1 MVQFFWKYLIWLMKY
16 KSYYLLCLVLVI
28 LDQLTK
34 QIVVSLFNL
43 GESMVI
49 NSYLSWTYIQNTG
62 AAFSILSGGG
72 AIQKAFLLGVSLFV
86 SAMVMVW
93 IHKTPAIR
101 RQRLFGQF
109 LLLSGAL
116 GNLLDRAQYGY
127 VVDFIDVHY
136 QNYYW
141 PVFNVADSLIFIGV
155 ILILFER
162 RQPALWKFL
171 YK

>member
-1 MVQFFWKYLIWLMKY
+1 M
-16 KSYYLLCLVLVI
+16 CLALVV

-34 QIVVSLFNL
+34 QIIVSLFTL

-62 AAFSILSGGG
+62 AAFSILSDGG
-72 AIQKAFLLGVSLFV
+72 AIQRAFLLAVSLFI
-86 SAMVMVW
+86 SAMLMVW

-109 LLLSGAL
+109 ILLSGAL

-136 QNYYW
+136 ENYYW
-141 PVFNVADSLIFIGV
+141 PVFNIADSLIFVGV
-155 ILILFER
+155 VLLLFER
-162 RQPALWKFL
+162 RKPSL
-171 YK
+171 

>member
-1 MVQFFWKYLIWLMKY
+1 MKY
-16 KSYYLLCLVLVI
+16 KSYYFLCLALVV

-34 QIVVSLFNL
+34 QIIVSLFTL

-62 AAFSILSGGG
+62 AAFSILSDGG
-72 AIQKAFLLGVSLFV
+72 AIQRAFLLAVSLFI
-86 SAMVMVW
+86 SAMLMVW

-109 LLLSGAL
+109 ILLSGAL

-141 PVFNVADSLIFIGV
+141 PVFNVADSLIFVGV
-155 ILILFER
+155 VLLLFER
-162 RQPALWKFL
+162 RKPSL
-171 YK
+171 

>member
-1 MVQFFWKYLIWLMKY
+1 MKY
-16 KSYYLLCLVLVI
+16 KSYYLLCLALVV

-34 QIVVSLFNL
+34 QIVVSLFTL

-62 AAFSILSGGG
+62 AAFCILSDGGS
-72 AIQKAFLLGVSLFV
+72 IQRAFLLAVSLFV
-86 SAMVMVW
+86 SAMLMVW
-93 IHKTPAIR
+93 IHKTPGIR

-109 LLLSGAL
+109 ILLSGAL

-141 PVFNVADSLIFIGV
+141 PVFNVADSLIFVGV
-155 ILILFER
+155 VLLLFER
-162 RQPALWKFL
+162 RKPSL
-171 YK
+171 

>member
-1 MVQFFWKYLIWLMKY
+1 MKY
-16 KSYYLLCLVLVI
+16 KSYYLLCLVLVV

-34 QIVVSLFNL
+34 QVVVSLFAL

-62 AAFSILSGGG
+62 AAFSILSDGG
-72 AIQKAFLLGVSLFV
+72 AIQRAFLLAVSLFI
-86 SAMVMVW
+86 SAMLMVW

-109 LLLSGAL
+109 ILLSGAL

-136 QNYYW
+136 ENYYW
-141 PVFNVADSLIFIGV
+141 PVFNIADSLIFVGV
-155 ILILFER
+155 VLLLFER
-162 RQPALWKFL
+162 RKPSL
-171 YK
+171 

>member
-1 MVQFFWKYLIWLMKY
+1 MKY
-16 KSYYLLCLVLVI
+16 KSYYFLCLALVV

-34 QIVVSLFNL
+34 QIIVSLFTL

-62 AAFSILSGGG
+62 AAFSILSDGG
-72 AIQKAFLLGVSLFV
+72 AIQRAFLLAVSLFI
-86 SAMVMVW
+86 SAMLMVW

-109 LLLSGAL
+109 ILLSGAL

-136 QNYYW
+136 ENYYW
-141 PVFNVADSLIFIGV
+141 PVFNIADSLIFVGV
-155 ILILFER
+155 VLLLFER
-162 RQPALWKFL
+162 RKPSL
-171 YK
+171 

>member
-1 MVQFFWKYLIWLMKY
+1 MKY
-16 KSYYLLCLVLVI
+16 KSYYLLCLALVI

-34 QIVVSLFNL
+34 QIVVSLFTL

-72 AIQKAFLLGVSLFV
+72 AIQKTFLLAVSLFV
-86 SAMVMVW
+86 STMVMVW
-93 IHKTPAIR
+93 IHKTTAIR

-109 LLLSGAL
+109 FLLSGAL

-155 ILILFER
+155 ILLLFER
-162 RQPALWKFL
+162 RQPSF
-171 YK
+171 

>member
-1 MVQFFWKYLIWLMKY
+1 MKY
-16 KSYYLLCLVLVI
+16 KSYYLLCLLLVI

-34 QIVVSLFNL
+34 QIVVSLFAL

-101 RQRLFGQF
+101 RQRLLGQF

-136 QNYYW
+136 QDYYW

-162 RQPALWKFL
+162 RQPAL
-171 YK
+171 

>member
-1 MVQFFWKYLIWLMKY
+1 MKY
-16 KSYYLLCLVLVI
+16 KSYYLLCLAMVI
-28 LDQLTK
+28 FDQLMK
-34 QIVVSLFNL
+34 QIVVSSFNL

-72 AIQKAFLLGVSLFV
+72 AIQKAFLLAVSLFV
-86 SAMVMVW
+86 STMVMVW
-93 IHKTPAIR
+93 IHKTTAIR

-109 LLLSGAL
+109 FLLSGAL

-141 PVFNVADSLIFIGV
+141 PVFNVADGFIFIGV
-155 ILILFER
+155 ILLLFER
-162 RQPALWKFL
+162 RQPSL
-171 YK
+171 

>member
-1 MVQFFWKYLIWLMKY
+1 MKY
-16 KSYYLLCLVLVI
+16 KSYYLLTLLLVI

-34 QIVVSLFNL
+34 QIVVSLFAL

-72 AIQKAFLLGVSLFV
+72 AIQKAFLLAVSLFV

-93 IHKTPAIR
+93 IHKTPAIH

-109 LLLSGAL
+109 ILLSGAL

-155 ILILFER
+155 ILLVFER
-162 RQPALWKFL
+162 RQPSF
-171 YK
+171 

>member
-1 MVQFFWKYLIWLMKY
+1 MKY
-16 KSYYLLCLVLVI
+16 KSYYLLCLALVV

-34 QIVVSLFNL
+34 QIVVSLFTL

-62 AAFSILSGGG
+62 AAFSILSDGG
-72 AIQKAFLLGVSLFV
+72 AIQRAFLLAVSLFV
-86 SAMVMVW
+86 SAMLMVW

-109 LLLSGAL
+109 ILLSGAL

-136 QNYYW
+136 ENYYW
-141 PVFNVADSLIFIGV
+141 PVFNIADSLIFVGV
-155 ILILFER
+155 VLLLFER
-162 RQPALWKFL
+162 RKPSL
-171 YK
+171 

>member
-1 MVQFFWKYLIWLMKY
+1 MQY

-34 QIVVSLFNL
+34 QIIVSLFTL
-43 GESMVI
+43 GESVVI

-72 AIQKAFLLGVSLFV
+72 AIQKTFLLAVSLFV

-93 IHKTPAIR
+93 IHKTPAIF

-109 LLLSGAL
+109 LLLSGAI

-155 ILILFER
+155 ILLVFER
-162 RQPALWKFL
+162 RQPSF
-171 YK
+171 

>member
-1 MVQFFWKYLIWLMKY
+1 MKY

-34 QIVVSLFNL
+34 QIVVSLFAL

-49 NSYLSWTYIQNTG
+49 NSYLSWTYIQNNG

-86 SAMVMVW
+86 SFMVMVW
-93 IHKTPAIR
+93 IHKTPAIN

-109 LLLSGAL
+109 ILLSGAL

-141 PVFNVADSLIFIGV
+141 PVFNAADSFIFIGV
-155 ILILFER
+155 ILLLFER
-162 RQPALWKFL
+162 RQPSL
-171 YK
+171 

>member
-1 MVQFFWKYLIWLMKY
+1 MKY
-16 KSYYLLCLVLVI
+16 KSYYLLCLALVI
-28 LDQLTK
+28 FDQLTK
-34 QIVVSLFNL
+34 QIVVSLFTL

-62 AAFSILSGGG
+62 AAFSFLSGGG
-72 AIQKAFLLGVSLFV
+72 GILKAFLLAVSLFV
-86 SAMVMVW
+86 SAMLMVW

-109 LLLSGAL
+109 ILLSGAL

-127 VVDFIDVHY
+127 VIDFIDVHY

-155 ILILFER
+155 ILLLFER
-162 RQPALWKFL
+162 RKPSL
-171 YK
+171 

>member
-1 MVQFFWKYLIWLMKY
+1 MKY
-16 KSYYLLCLVLVI
+16 KSYYLLCLALVI
-28 LDQLTK
+28 FDQLTK
-34 QIVVSLFNL
+34 QIVVSLFTL

-49 NSYLSWTYIQNTG
+49 NSYLNWTYIQNTG
-62 AAFSILSGGG
+62 AAFSFLSGGG
-72 AIQKAFLLGVSLFV
+72 GIQKAFLLAVSLFV
-86 SAMVMVW
+86 SAMLMVW

-109 LLLSGAL
+109 ILLSGAL

-127 VVDFIDVHY
+127 VIDFIDVHY

-155 ILILFER
+155 ILLLFER
-162 RQPALWKFL
+162 RKPSL
-171 YK
+171 

>member
-1 MVQFFWKYLIWLMKY
+1 MKY
-16 KSYYLLCLVLVI
+16 KSYYLLCLALVV

-34 QIVVSLFNL
+34 QIVVSLFTL

-62 AAFSILSGGG
+62 AAFSILSDGG
-72 AIQKAFLLGVSLFV
+72 AIQRAFLLAVSLFI
-86 SAMVMVW
+86 SAMLMVW

-109 LLLSGAL
+109 ILLSGAL

-136 QNYYW
+136 ENYYW
-141 PVFNVADSLIFIGV
+141 PVFNIADSLIFVGV
-155 ILILFER
+155 VLLLFER
-162 RQPALWKFL
+162 RKPSL
-171 YK
+171 

>member
-1 MVQFFWKYLIWLMKY
+1 MKY

-34 QIVVSLFNL
+34 QIVVSLFAL

-141 PVFNVADSLIFIGV
+141 PVFNVADCLIFIGV
-155 ILILFER
+155 ILLLFER
-162 RQPALWKFL
+162 RQPAL
-171 YK
+171 

>member
-1 MVQFFWKYLIWLMKY
+1 
-16 KSYYLLCLVLVI
+16 
-28 LDQLTK
+28 
-34 QIVVSLFNL
+34 
-43 GESMVI
+43 MVI

-72 AIQKAFLLGVSLFV
+72 VIQKTFLLAVSLFV
-86 SAMVMVW
+86 STMVMVW
-93 IHKTPAIR
+93 IHKTTAIR

-109 LLLSGAL
+109 FLLSGAL

-155 ILILFER
+155 ILLLFER
-162 RQPALWKFL
+162 RQPSF
-171 YK
+171 

>member
-1 MVQFFWKYLIWLMKY
+1 MKY

-34 QIVVSLFNL
+34 QIIVSLFTL
-43 GESMVI
+43 GESVVI

-62 AAFSILSGGG
+62 AAFSFLSGGG
-72 AIQKAFLLGVSLFV
+72 GILKAFLLSVSLFV
-86 SAMVMVW
+86 SAMLMVW

-109 LLLSGAL
+109 ILLSGAL

-127 VVDFIDVHY
+127 VIDFIDVHY
-136 QNYYW
+136 ENYYW

-155 ILILFER
+155 VMLLFER
-162 RQPALWKFL
+162 RKPSL
-171 YK
+171 

>member
-16 KSYYLLCLVLVI
+16 KSYYLLCLFLVI

-34 QIVVSLFNL
+34 QIVVSLFAL

-136 QNYYW
+136 QNFYW

-155 ILILFER
+155 VLLIFER
-162 RQPALWKFL
+162 RQPSIWKFL
-171 YK
+171 L

>member
-1 MVQFFWKYLIWLMKY
+1 
-16 KSYYLLCLVLVI
+16 
-28 LDQLTK
+28 
-34 QIVVSLFNL
+34 
-43 GESMVI
+43 MVI

-72 AIQKAFLLGVSLFV
+72 AIQKAFLLAVSLLV
-86 SAMVMVW
+86 SVMVMVW
-93 IHKTPAIR
+93 IHKTPAIN

-109 LLLSGAL
+109 ILLSGAL

-141 PVFNVADSLIFIGV
+141 PVFNVADSFIFIGV
-155 ILILFER
+155 ILLLFER
-162 RQPALWKFL
+162 RQPSL
-171 YK
+171 

>member
-1 MVQFFWKYLIWLMKY
+1 MKY

-34 QIVVSLFNL
+34 QIVVSLFAL
-43 GESMVI
+43 GDSMVI

-72 AIQKAFLLGVSLFV
+72 AIKKAFLLGVSLFV
-86 SAMVMVW
+86 SLMVMVW
-93 IHKTPAIR
+93 IHKTPAIL

-109 LLLSGAL
+109 ILLSGAL

-127 VVDFIDVHY
+127 VIDFIDVHY

-155 ILILFER
+155 ILLIFER
-162 RQPALWKFL
+162 RQLSF
-171 YK
+171 

>member
-1 MVQFFWKYLIWLMKY
+1 MKY
-16 KSYYLLCLVLVI
+16 KSYYLLCLALVI

-34 QIVVSLFNL
+34 QIVISLFTL

-49 NSYLSWTYIQNTG
+49 NSFVSWTYIQNTG
-62 AAFSILSGGG
+62 AAFSFLSGGG
-72 AIQKAFLLGVSLFV
+72 GILKAFLLAVSLFV
-86 SAMVMVW
+86 SAMLMVW

-109 LLLSGAL
+109 ILLSGAL

-127 VVDFIDVHY
+127 VIDFIDVHY

-155 ILILFER
+155 ILLVFER
-162 RQPALWKFL
+162 RKPSL
-171 YK
+171 

>member
-1 MVQFFWKYLIWLMKY
+1 MKY

-34 QIVVSLFNL
+34 QIVVSLFTL

-62 AAFSILSGGG
+62 AAFSFLSGGG
-72 AIQKAFLLGVSLFV
+72 GMLKAFLLAVSLFV
-86 SAMVMVW
+86 SAMLMVW

-109 LLLSGAL
+109 ILLSGAL

-127 VVDFIDVHY
+127 VIDFIDVHY

-155 ILILFER
+155 ILLLFER
-162 RQPALWKFL
+162 RKPSLWKL
-171 YK
+171 LL

>member
-1 MVQFFWKYLIWLMKY
+1 MKY

-43 GESMVI
+43 GESMTI

-162 RQPALWKFL
+162 RQPAL
-171 YK
+171 